1 MKKEIYDLIEAIY
14 ASNLSEKDKNTLIN
28 KLRRKKPDI
37 QGVVQLFLNLLQIGE
52 KISDFFP

>member
-14 ASNLSEKDKNTLIN
+14 ASNLSEKDKKTLVN

>member
-1 MKKEIYDLIEAIY
+1 MKKEIYDLIEAIN
-14 ASNLSEKDKNTLIN
+14 ASNLSEKDKKTLVN

-52 KISDFFP
+52 KISDLFP